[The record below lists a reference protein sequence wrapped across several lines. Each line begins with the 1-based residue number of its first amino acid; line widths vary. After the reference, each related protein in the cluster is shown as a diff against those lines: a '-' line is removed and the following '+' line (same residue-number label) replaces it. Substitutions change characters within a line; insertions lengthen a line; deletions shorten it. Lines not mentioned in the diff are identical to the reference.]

1 MISTIAKVV
10 ATAVVAEVIVLL
22 RPEVEKLVAE
32 ASTRLKKL
40 ADDALIE
47 AFKALDRNGDGTI
60 NINDLF
66 R

>member
-1 MISTIAKVV
+1 MIQSIAKIIATEVV
-10 ATAVVAEVIVLL
+10 NIV
-22 RPEVEKLVAE
+22 RPEVEKLVNE
-32 ASTRLKKL
+32 AQLRLKKL

-60 NINDLF
+60 NLNDLF